1 MSNVTGGETEL
12 AVGDTVQLDKGLHI
26 VESVGS
32 KTADC
37 LPLDAKNSGK
47 PRTVNNP
54 FPRHLVVS
62 RGGQPA
68 LDEFL
73 GNKAAAAQKPKVKKG
88 FVLLEPGD
96 KLCHGGEMR
105 TVVSVSDKKCVIG
118 NLDGQFFG
126 EDRLVNDFLLLE
138 CCTHKFIRLDESQR
152 AANLEQFLRLRKSP
166 QPETETS
173 DATETPHIETMK
185 STKTKTKT
193 VKQAKQAKQAKES
206 KPKVA
211 RENHSESRNGFI
223 WSLLDGSKT
232 KEQIISAAIEKFGGT
247 QKKVAKQ
254 VNNAPFYMRKA
265 GLDPKWKAEA

>member
-68 LDEFL
+68 LNEFL
-73 GNKAAAAQKPKVKKG
+73 GSKAAAAQQPKVKKG

-105 TVVSVSDKKCVIG
+105 TVVSVLEKKCVIG
-118 NLDGQFFG
+118 NLDGQFFR
-126 EDRLVNDFLLLE
+126 EDRLVNEFLLLE
-138 CCTHKFIRLDESQR
+138 CCTHKFIRLDEVQR

-166 QPETETS
+166 QPESAETS
-173 DATETPHIETMK
+173 DETTENESEKPVAKKAK
-185 STKTKTKT
+185 S
-193 VKQAKQAKQAKES
+193 AKQSKAQKSKTES
-206 KPKVA
+206 KPAAVSYA
-211 RENHSESRNGFI
+211 GRPEFI
-223 WSLLDGSKT
+223 AKLIAKGEKD
-232 KEQIISAAIEKFGGT
+232 AAIMEA
-247 QKKVAKQ
+247 V
-254 VNNAPFYMRKA
+254 
-265 GLDPKWKAEA
+265 KAEYPGSSKCNVEKTIAAKRAKAEKAK